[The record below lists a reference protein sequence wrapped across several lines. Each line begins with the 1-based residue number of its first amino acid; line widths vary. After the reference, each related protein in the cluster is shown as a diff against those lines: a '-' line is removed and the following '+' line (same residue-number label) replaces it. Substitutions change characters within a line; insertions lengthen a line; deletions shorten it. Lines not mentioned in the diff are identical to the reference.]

1 MFVAYTASSVS
12 KTDSTKQIH
21 GNVIIDATPTVDSNH
36 IQYSVVAFQFVMD
49 ALQFSGSGPTAG
61 NLMIARMPNGNIGE
75 IGSTWTLGAWHAAG
89 DGLGFFTVD
98 NTKYGVEPLPWERLA
113 PRILLG
119 CDGDVNGGP
128 FQPGGNILLYWN
140 PLFLIPHP

>member
-12 KTDSTKQIH
+12 KTDPSKQIH
-21 GNVIIDATPTVDSNH
+21 GDVIINATPTVDPNH
-36 IQYSVVAFQFVMD
+36 IQYSVVAFQFVLD
-49 ALQFSGSGPTAG
+49 NLQFSGAGAAAG
-61 NLMIARMPNGNIGE
+61 NLNIARMPNGDLGE
-75 IGSTWTLGAWHAAG
+75 IGSAWTLGAWHAAG
-89 DGLGFFTVD
+89 DGLGFFHVD
-98 NTKYGVEPLPWERLA
+98 NAKYDVKAPQWEHLP

-140 PLFLIPHP
+140 PLFLIPHT